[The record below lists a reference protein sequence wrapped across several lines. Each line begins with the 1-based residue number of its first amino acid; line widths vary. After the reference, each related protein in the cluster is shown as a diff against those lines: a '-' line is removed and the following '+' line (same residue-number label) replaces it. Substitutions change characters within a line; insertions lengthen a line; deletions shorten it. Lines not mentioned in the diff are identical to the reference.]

1 MENSSTAF
9 IVAPQQKPSRYSI
22 FKRIANL
29 LLVVIGVLTS
39 INLWLINSEQAANW
53 HYKQANQLGN
63 SLVVLSGNMLT
74 TAMLEQDSAT
84 LVKQLAY
91 ITDDPHVLGA
101 TLYDKKGR
109 LLADNKSASS
119 LVAAHKIGE
128 HPPLVFVRNI
138 TYENQVIG
146 YLTLLLKKKEVMRF
160 HSEYQRQLDQQLQML
175 MILAAV
181 GGILVAR
188 VFYKIRI
195 KKINKQNAQ
204 E

>member
-1 MENSSTAF
+1 MENSNTAF
-9 IVAPQQKPSRYSI
+9 VVTPQQKPSRYSI

-53 HYKQANQLGN
+53 HYKQANQLGI
-63 SLVVLSGNMLT
+63 SLVNLSGNMLT
-74 TAMLEQDSAT
+74 TAILEQDSET
-84 LVKQLAY
+84 LVKQLTY

-119 LVAAHKIGE
+119 LVAAHKIGDY
-128 HPPLVFVRNI
+128 PPLVFVRNI
-138 TYENQVIG
+138 VFEDQVIG

-175 MILAAV
+175 MLLAAV
-181 GGILVAR
+181 GGVLVAR
-188 VFYKIRI
+188 AFYKFKI
-195 KKINKQNAQ
+195 KRINKKKQ
-204 E
+204 